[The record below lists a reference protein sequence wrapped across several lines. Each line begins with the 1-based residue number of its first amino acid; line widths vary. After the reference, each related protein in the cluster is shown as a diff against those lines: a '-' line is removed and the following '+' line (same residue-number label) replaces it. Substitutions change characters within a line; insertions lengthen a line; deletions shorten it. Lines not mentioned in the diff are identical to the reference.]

1 MPHHGQEPNP
11 SDTPDAGAVDRRGH
25 PERDAIRALVTDI
38 YERSGADF
46 REYAYSSLRRRIA
59 RCVTEENVSDV
70 GELHR
75 RMLGDRHCLQRILRS
90 ITVHVT
96 SMFRDPGFFLAL
108 REIVVPVLRTY
119 PFVRIWSAG
128 CSTGEELFSLAIV
141 LHEEGILDRCR
152 LYATDMSVVAIEK
165 ARAGIFP
172 LGAMRDYLRN
182 YQAAGGRESFSDYYT
197 ADGENVILRP
207 FLRKNVVFSSHNLA
221 SDSSFNEFHAI
232 FCRNVLIYFNRVL
245 QDRVHT
251 LFHESLVNYGFL
263 GLGRSES
270 IRFTPFEKSY
280 ESVGGRERVF
290 RKVR

>member
-1 MPHHGQEPNP
+1 MQHNGQK
-11 SDTPDAGAVDRRGH
+11 SDLPGAPDTGGADRRDSS
-25 PERDAIRALVTDI
+25 ERDAIRTLVTDI
-38 YERSGADF
+38 YEHTGADF
-46 REYAYSSLRRRIA
+46 REYAYSSLRRRVA
-59 RCVTEENVSDV
+59 RCVADECVPDV

-75 RMLGDRHCLQRILRS
+75 RMLGDPRCLQRVLKS

-108 REIVVPVLRTY
+108 RATIVPLLRTY

-141 LHEEGILDRCR
+141 LHEEGLLDRCR
-152 LYATDMSVVAIEK
+152 LYATDMSVHAIEK

-172 LGAMRDYLRN
+172 LSAMRDYLRN
-182 YQAAGGRESFSDYYT
+182 YQAGGGREPFSDYYT

-221 SDSSFNEFHAI
+221 SDASFNEFHAI
-232 FCRNVLIYFNRVL
+232 FCRNVLIYFNRAL
-245 QDRVHT
+245 QDRVHA
-251 LFHESLVNYGFL
+251 LFHESLVHYGFL

-280 ESVGGRERVF
+280 ESVGGRERIF
-290 RKVR
+290 RKVK